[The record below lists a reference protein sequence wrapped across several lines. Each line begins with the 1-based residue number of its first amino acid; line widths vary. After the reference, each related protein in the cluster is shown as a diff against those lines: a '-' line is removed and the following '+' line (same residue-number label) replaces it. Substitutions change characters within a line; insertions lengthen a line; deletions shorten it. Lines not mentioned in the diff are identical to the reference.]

1 MNIVIAYLKA
11 FRYQNLLIIA
21 FTMYLMRWFIMEPF
35 VELHQLH
42 LQMSEF
48 HFGLLVISTVFIAAG
63 GYLINDYFD
72 LKIDKINKPE
82 KIIIGRFIKRRV
94 AIVVHWFLHSI
105 GLMIGFYLG
114 WRVGLWQLSFIQVF
128 AILAMWF
135 YSTDLKRQLLSGN
148 LIIALTVALI
158 PLSVALFEVPSM
170 NYHYGPKLVE
180 ITEKYQAADQAMQ
193 LNVNGDFV
201 DASED
206 PRISYNRLIKRLF
219 YWVFAF
225 SLFAFLMSMAREITK
240 DAADIK
246 GDRYYGCNTIPIVW
260 GFKTTKW
267 IVSTIYILVIA
278 LCITLQQMFLPD
290 RFSFL
295 YVVALFTPLTLFN
308 IYRTASAQTKT
319 QLNYASN
326 LNKVTCIIGLCY
338 AFVAFYQI
346 SQLS

>member
-1 MNIVIAYLKA
+1 MNILIAYFKA
-11 FRYQNLLIIA
+11 FRYQNLLMIA
-21 FTMYLMRWFIMEPF
+21 FTMYLMRWLIMEPF
-35 VELHQLH
+35 VELHQLQ

-72 LKIDKINKPE
+72 LKIDRINKPE
-82 KIIIGRFIKRRV
+82 KIIVGRYIKRRV

-105 GLMIGFYLG
+105 GLMIGLYLG
-114 WRVGLWQLSFIQVF
+114 WQVGLWQLCFIQIF
-128 AILAMWF
+128 WILSMWF
-135 YSTDLKRQLLSGN
+135 YSTDLKRQLISGN
-148 LIIALTVALI
+148 LIIAISLALV
-158 PLSVALFEVPSM
+158 PLSVVLFEVPSM
-170 NYHYGPKLVE
+170 NHFYGPKLVE

-193 LNVNGDFV
+193 LNLNGDFV

-206 PRISYNRLIKRLF
+206 PRLTYNRLIKTLF
-219 YWVFAF
+219 YWVLAF

-240 DAADIK
+240 DAADVQ
-246 GDRYYGCNTIPIVW
+246 GDKHYGCKTIPIVW

-267 IVSTIYILVIA
+267 IIATLYILIIA
-278 LCITLQQMFLPD
+278 FCITLQQLFLPD

-295 YVVALFTPLTLFN
+295 FIVVLFTPLTLFN
-308 IYRTASAQTKT
+308 IYRTATAQTKR
-319 QLNYASN
+319 QFKIASS
-326 LNKVTCIIGLCY
+326 LNKVTSLIGLCY